1 MGQERNLP
9 RVVPVLSAYNG
20 AVTVE
25 GASPMEV
32 FNTIT
37 IPLGLVAVLGVL
49 GCQSPMDVPAMLETI
64 RRERAA
70 QPADSDVAVIFSR
83 ALDESDKAQPQRR
96 AAILS
101 TALKQARKARRF
113 RIADEAPLPEN
124 WPKPSLPGLV
134 RIKTYPPVRS
144 AWVRSRQL
152 RNRQFMTLF
161 RHIKDRKIAMTAPV
175 VMEYA
180 DEASEDPA
188 RMDSTEA
195 MAFLYRRVGQ
205 DEAGKYGDV
214 AVADEQALQVVS
226 VGVKGAY
233 TKGRFRKALA
243 SLHDWLAGQ
252 DRWRQA
258 GAPRVLGYNSPF
270 MLFWRK
276 YSEVQVPV
284 SPPEDKTT
292 GRSMPL

>member
-1 MGQERNLP
+1 
-9 RVVPVLSAYNG
+9 
-20 AVTVE
+20 
-25 GASPMEV
+25 METLD
-32 FNTIT
+32 TIV
-37 IPLGLVAVLGVL
+37 IALGLVAVMGCL
-49 GCQSPMDVPAMLETI
+49 GCQSPMDVPAMMETI

-70 QPADSDVAVIFSR
+70 QPADSDAAVILGR
-83 ALDESDKAQPQRR
+83 ALDQAENAPPQRR

-101 TALKQARKARRF
+101 TALKQARKAKRF

-134 RIKTYPPVRS
+134 RVKTYPAVRS

-161 RHIKDRKIAMTAPV
+161 RHIKGRKIAMTAPV

-180 DEASEDPA
+180 REASEDPA
-188 RMDSTEA
+188 RMGSTEA
-195 MAFLYRRVGQ
+195 MGFLYRRPGQ
-205 DEAGKYGDV
+205 DEAGRYGDV
-214 AVADEQALQVVS
+214 DVANDKPLQVVS

-243 SLHDWLAGQ
+243 SLRDWLAGQ
-252 DRWRQA
+252 DQWRPA
-258 GAPRVLGYNSPF
+258 GPPRVLGYNSPF

-276 YSEVQVPV
+276 YSEVQIPV
-284 SPPEDKTT
+284 SHAEDKTAE
-292 GRSMPL
+292 RPIPLQASSGGAL